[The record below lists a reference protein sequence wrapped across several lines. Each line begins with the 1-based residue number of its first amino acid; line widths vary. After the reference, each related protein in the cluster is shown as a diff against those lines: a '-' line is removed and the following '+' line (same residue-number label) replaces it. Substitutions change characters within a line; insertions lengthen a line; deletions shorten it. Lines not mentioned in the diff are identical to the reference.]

1 MEERFV
7 LAKGKYGFGYCIR
20 YRTNEDKY
28 EVIFETA
35 DYQQAKKVKYH
46 LTKNVHIKEEINNI
60 LYFYEPIPLSYE
72 NSKLLLIK
80 NRHNIS
86 YYNVYKPEQ
95 VDKIAYD
102 YANDCYGRAEIFK
115 YDVPEQLLTMEY
127 IQACKDNEAKN
138 KLLNHYENTELYIKK
153 HVHRNNIVN
162 IVIDKLMNKETKD
175 MYQYF
180 KDLDLID
187 MYLINYNI

>member
-1 MEERFV
+1 MKERFV
-7 LAKGKYGFGYCIR
+7 LAKGRYGFGYCIK

-28 EVIFETA
+28 EVIFETV
-35 DYQQAKKVKYH
+35 DYDQAKKVKDD
-46 LTKNVHIKEEINNI
+46 LTKNVHIKEEIDNI
-60 LYFYEPIPLSYE
+60 LSFYEPIPLSYE
-72 NSKLLLIK
+72 NSKLLLVK
-80 NRHNIS
+80 NRYNIS

-115 YDVPEQLLTMEY
+115 YDVPEQLLTIEY
-127 IQACKDNEAKN
+127 IQACKDDEVKN
-138 KLLNHYENTELYIKK
+138 KLLNHYENTELHIKK
-153 HVHRNNIVN
+153 HTYRNNIVN
-162 IVIDKLMNKETKD
+162 IVIDKLMNKDTRG

-187 MYLINYNI
+187 MSIIDYDI

>member
-20 YRTNEDKY
+20 YRTDEDKY

-35 DYQQAKKVKYH
+35 DYQQAKKVKYD
-46 LTKNVHIKEEINNI
+46 LTKNIHIKEEINNI

-153 HVHRNNIVN
+153 HVYRNNIVN

-187 MYLINYNI
+187 MHLIDYNI